1 MDGSLNEIL
10 NPSDYE
16 SSTVEFLKSEIPQTN
31 STKATTV
38 YGQLDD
44 WDTGAFLPIKDDGG
58 GIYYGGYQ
66 GWLTNVGVSE
76 FYANRSCGVTAA
88 SICFVTCHPMFQE

>member
-66 GWLTNVGVSE
+66 GNFMQIALVE
-76 FYANRSCGVTAA
+76 LQQLQ
-88 SICFVTCHPMFQE
+88 ICFVTCHPMFQE